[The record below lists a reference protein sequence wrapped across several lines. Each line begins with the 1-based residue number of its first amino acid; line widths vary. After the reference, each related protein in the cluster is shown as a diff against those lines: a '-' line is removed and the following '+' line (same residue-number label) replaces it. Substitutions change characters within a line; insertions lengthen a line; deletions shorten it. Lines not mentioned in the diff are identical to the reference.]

1 MGREP
6 RFVIQSCHPKIEARK
21 KDRRQMSHHHSFIP
35 VGSLSVAALLM
46 MASPSAAQQADQK
59 LFAQHIAKW
68 GSMQK
73 VGGREFKLLI
83 DPKRFSDGGKK
94 DRKKKY
100 KIIWKKLKT
109 VAKDQGFK
117 VKGRK
122 KKKYKES
129 KRTREYFDTADFQ
142 LRKKGYVV
150 RISTKYKK
158 KEPQHPFTLTVK
170 EGSRRDF
177 KRVLNSTLSFSGA
190 HDGKTEIEENVSFGP
205 DGRLRSSL
213 EKSKKIKLEPEEL
226 GKMTLGDFGKV
237 VPRLL
242 KLGLPAET
250 KLIRHTA
257 YSMKIKLGKLKLGD
271 GEKAKLDLEVW
282 LKNRGEL
289 PFVGEIS
296 YTVDTEDYAG
306 MAGVQAKS
314 EAFMKTVIGKLGKEI
329 GFQNAAKWGGSKT
342 RMLLNLPVN

>member
-1 MGREP
+1 
-6 RFVIQSCHPKIEARK
+6 
-21 KDRRQMSHHHSFIP
+21 MSHHHHNHHRSVIA
-35 VGSLSVAALLM
+35 VLSLSVTAFLLM
-46 MASPSAAQQADQK
+46 TSPSLAQQADQM
-59 LFAQHIAKW
+59 LSDQHIAKW

-73 VGGREFKLLI
+73 VGGREFKFLI
-83 DPKRFSDGGKK
+83 DPKWFSDGGKK

-100 KIIWKKLKT
+100 KIIWKKLKAA
-109 VAKDQGFK
+109 AKDQDFK
-117 VKGRK
+117 IKGRK
-122 KKKYKES
+122 KKKYKEK

-150 RISTKYKK
+150 RISTNYKK

-190 HDGKTEIEENVSFGP
+190 HDGKTEIEENISFGP

-213 EKSKKIKLEPEEL
+213 EISKKIKLEPEEL

-257 YSMKIKLGKLKLGD
+257 YSMKIKLGKVKFGD
-271 GEKAKLDLEVW
+271 GVKAKLDLEVW

-306 MAGVQAKS
+306 MAGVHAKS
-314 EAFMKTVIGKLGKEI
+314 EAFMKTVIGKIGKEI